1 MNAFFPPW
9 HFGGLGSAFL
19 LPADIEA
26 IQALYGA
33 GARGRI
39 RWAALAQEMEK
50 GDAAAC
56 ACTFSL
62 GSGLPVGGDPDGGG

>member
-1 MNAFFPPW
+1 MNASFPPW

-39 RWAALAQEMEK
+39 PPGRAGPGNGE
-50 GDAAAC
+50 G
-56 ACTFSL
+56 
-62 GSGLPVGGDPDGGG
+62 